1 MTDWSQDGIELSVVQ
16 GQKCLPKH
24 QELLDVKRGIQSG

>member
-1 MTDWSQDGIELSVVQ
+1 MTDWTQDGIELSVLV

-24 QELLDVKRGIQSG
+24 QERLDVKRGIQSG